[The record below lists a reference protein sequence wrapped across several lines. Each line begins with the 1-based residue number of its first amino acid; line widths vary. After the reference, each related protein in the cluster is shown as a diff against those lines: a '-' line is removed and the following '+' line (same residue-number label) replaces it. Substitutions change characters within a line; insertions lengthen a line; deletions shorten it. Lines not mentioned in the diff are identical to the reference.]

1 MRQPPPVQPDAAIAA
16 VLADRLREALGV
28 SQHMLQSAAA
38 GDWSRVVLL
47 ETQRAG
53 LLDEPTLAAC
63 GALPP
68 DLRADIAPLLSRCV
82 CLNDEL
88 VELTAIHLR
97 DLSEALILQQVTPA
111 AEAELLAPQGGGV

>member
-1 MRQPPPVQPDAAIAA
+1 M
-16 VLADRLREALGV
+16 
-28 SQHMLQSAAA
+28 SQNMLQSAAA

-47 ETQRAG
+47 ETQRAR

-63 GALPP
+63 RDLPL
-68 DLRADIAPLLSRCV
+68 DLRADIGPILSQCV

-97 DLSEALILQQVTPA
+97 DLSEALILHQATPA
-111 AEAELLAPQGGGV
+111 TEAEPPAPQGGGG